1 MHWLKVKTLMLDLIY
16 LLIFA
21 LLMLMEDNNKGA
33 ADEEK
38 KEAKK
43 SEKSKIFTWDLRRGK
58 NNRTEGVCWD
68 I

>member
-1 MHWLKVKTLMLDLIY
+1 MHWLKLKTLMLDLIY
-16 LLIFA
+16 